1 MVTLIISTKNEP
13 YRTVNFIFS
22 ASPFFTVDFIDEDGN
37 LLVPKMIRPIIE
49 YDETRLGA
57 SKGAIR
63 QYRHQNLHV
72 REYPDHYS
80 VHIDRIDPRTDPF
93 GHLLVDAP
101 EYLTALAI
109 MLSCVLF
116 EECKKF
122 NSHYPSGTKSY
133 LIDTLL
139 TCHICGLHGN

>member
-1 MVTLIISTKNEP
+1 MKNER
-13 YRTVNFIFS
+13 YGTVNFIFS

-57 SKGAIR
+57 NKGAIR

-109 MLSCVLF
+109 MLSCL
-116 EECKKF
+116 KNAK
-122 NSHYPSGTKSY
+122 N
-133 LIDTLL
+133 L
-139 TCHICGLHGN
+139 THIIHQGRNLT

>member
-22 ASPFFTVDFIDEDGN
+22 APPFFTVDFIDEDGN

-80 VHIDRIDPRTDPF
+80 VHIDRIDPRTDPL

-109 MLSCVLF
+109 MLSCL
-116 EECKKF
+116 KNAK
-122 NSHYPSGTKSY
+122 NLTHINHHGRN
-133 LIDTLL
+133 L
-139 TCHICGLHGN
+139 TCSTLC

>member
-1 MVTLIISTKNEP
+1 M
-13 YRTVNFIFS
+13 
-22 ASPFFTVDFIDEDGN
+22 DFIDEDGN

-109 MLSCVLF
+109 MLSCL
-116 EECKKF
+116 KNAK
-122 NSHYPSGTKSY
+122 N
-133 LIDTLL
+133 L
-139 TCHICGLHGN
+139 THIIHQGRNLT